1 MSRVFNPNFI
11 NNLINWVI
19 TSGVRIVVITM
30 GVFVL
35 LRLFYMVI
43 ERAEK
48 IILKEKVVFFTT
60 VETEKW
66 TKKLS
71 IKQN

>member
-66 TKKLS
+66 AKKLS